1 MLNVMAQDT
10 PPDAGDHYWQA
21 VLARDSA
28 MDGVFVYA
36 VSSTGIYCR
45 PSCPSR
51 KPGRANV
58 LFFPHA
64 HDAQKAGYRACNRCR
79 PESDSAD
86 DTRAELVKAVCRHI
100 EDHLPSTLTLK
111 ELGEHFNMSP
121 YHLQRTFKKHLGIS
135 PKAYTDA
142 CRLRAV
148 KGALQEGDDI
158 SGALYDAGF
167 GSASR
172 LYSKADKIIGMTP
185 GTYRQGGVA
194 THIWYTTRPCSLG
207 YVLVAATDRGICSV
221 QLGDSVA
228 ELETSLQDEFN
239 RATIGR
245 DEAGL
250 ASWVTSVLE
259 HLEGRHS
266 ELDLPL
272 DLHATAFQHQVW
284 EALQDIPYGETR
296 SYRDIAESVGRPTA
310 TRAVARAC
318 ATNKVAVVIPCHRVV
333 RSDGDLGGYRWGVER
348 KAKLLR
354 KENEANMG
362 S

>member
-1 MLNVMAQDT
+1 MAHDISHQT
-10 PPDAGDHYWQA
+10 AERYWRA
-21 VLARDSA
+21 VVTRDGA
-28 MDGVFVYA
+28 VDGVFVYA
-36 VSSTGIYCR
+36 VTSTGIYCR

-51 KPGRANV
+51 KPNRDKV
-58 LFFPHA
+58 VFFSLPQSA
-64 HDAQKAGYRACNRCR
+64 EGAGFRPCRRCR
-79 PESDSAD
+79 PESGPVQ
-86 DTRAELVKAVCRHI
+86 DTRAKLVRDICRYI
-100 EDHLPSTLTLK
+100 EGNLQSSLTLRH
-111 ELGEHFNMSP
+111 LGETFKLSP
-121 YHLQRTFKKHLGIS
+121 YHLQRTFKQHLGIS

-167 GSASR
+167 GSTSR
-172 LYSKADKIIGMTP
+172 LYSKADKTIGMTP
-185 GTYRQGGVA
+185 GMYRQGGVA
-194 THIWYTTRPCSLG
+194 THIRYTTRPCPLG
-207 YVLVAATDRGICSV
+207 YVLVAATDRGICAV

-228 ELETSLQDEFN
+228 ELEAGLRSEFS

-250 ASWVTSVLE
+250 SSWVTSVLE

-284 EALQDIPYGETR
+284 EALQNIPYGETR
-296 SYRDIAESVGRPTA
+296 SYREIAEAIGNPAA

-333 RSDGDLGGYRWGVER
+333 RSDGALGGYRWGMER
-348 KAKLLR
+348 KAKLL
-354 KENEANMG
+354 KNEREVKPGA
-362 S
+362 